1 MTALTSPLS
10 TTPAQPADS
19 PADHGPTRRELHSGW
34 TVRAFAGPVP
44 DHLADRVHAPVPA
57 TVPGTVHT
65 DLLAAG
71 IIPDP
76 YLDDNE
82 HVLAW
87 IGRCD
92 WEYRT
97 TFEWTPDGHE
107 RHDLVADGL
116 DTVAAVTL
124 NGTLLAETANQ
135 HRSFRLPVDG
145 LLLPGA
151 NELVV
156 RFSSPLAY
164 AAAQNV
170 AMGYR
175 PHTNPHPFNAIRKMA
190 CSFGWDWGLETATSG
205 IWRPLALEAWSG
217 ARLAAARPVATVA
230 TVADPT
236 PATSAAAADGTTA
249 RAGSAPSGTPAPAEA
264 SAAHPDRPVPG
275 HVAVHVDIERAPG
288 AGDPLDVAVHVGGL
302 VTTARV
308 PAGESTVVVDV
319 DLPEVSR
326 WWPRGFGEQP
336 LYDVAVELLPA
347 HGSAASTRPAPAPE
361 TTAASPQDDTPEPRA
376 VVGPRA
382 PLDVRRHRVG
392 FRTVRLDVLPD
403 EHDGEPGTS
412 FVIVVNDEPVFVR
425 GANWIPDDAFPH
437 RVTRERYAA
446 RIAQAEQANVNL
458 LRVWG
463 GGIYEA
469 DDFYDLCD
477 ERGILTWQDFL
488 FACSTYAEEEPL
500 RSEVEA
506 EVRDNVTRLAP
517 HPSLVVWNGNN
528 ENLWGFHD
536 WDWQPRLQGRTWGL
550 GYYTELLPA
559 LLAEL
564 DPGRPYTPG
573 SPWSG
578 SLDLHPNLD
587 AHGSVHIWDAWNR
600 KGYEVYRDHVARF
613 VAEFGW
619 QGPPTWSTLRDALS
633 DAPLTPES
641 PGMLVHQKAAQGND
655 KLTDGL
661 LPHFPLPDDMDDWH
675 WAMSLNQANAMTVG
689 IEHMRSW
696 SPRCMGSIVWQLNDC
711 WPVTSWAAVDGA
723 GRAKPTLFALKHAYA
738 DRLVTVQPRRPDGGA
753 PLPGGPSALAVV
765 VVNDSP
771 EPWSGTLVQRRVRY
785 DGTVLAEASAVVG
798 LAPRETRTLLLP
810 DAVATAASARDE
822 LVVASLGDERGL
834 WFFAEPRDAA
844 LVDGGLDVTVREVAG
859 APLPAPVPLPGSIRT
874 PAPDAPE
881 GGRGAVHRCEV
892 TVTASV
898 LVRDLALLADKAHPD
913 ASVDD
918 QLVTLLPGESA
929 TFMVSSPG
937 PLDPGA
943 LTARRV
949 LRSANQLVEGGRPH
963 AD

>member
-1 MTALTSPLS
+1 MTSAPASPTPTALDGGTSPLRS
-10 TTPAQPADS
+10 LE
-19 PADHGPTRRELHSGW
+19 RRELHTGW
-34 TVRAFAGPVP
+34 TVRAVAGPVP
-44 DHLADRVHAPVPA
+44 AHLAARLDAPVPA

-71 IIPDP
+71 IVPDP

-97 TFEWTPDGHE
+97 TFEWSPDGHE

-116 DTVAAVTL
+116 DTVAAVSL
-124 NGTLLAETANQ
+124 NGYLLAETANQ
-135 HRSFRLPVDG
+135 HRTYRLPVDEH
-145 LLLPGA
+145 LRPGT

-156 RFSSPLAY
+156 RFASPLAY
-164 AAAQNV
+164 AAAQSV

-217 ARLAAARPVATVA
+217 ARLVAVRPVATVEGSA
-230 TVADPT
+230 RT
-236 PATSAAAADGTTA
+236 PPAADALVPA
-249 RAGSAPSGTPAPAEA
+249 RLAVHVDLERADGHAGRAEESGGAAVEMPAAVGV
-264 SAAHPDRPVPG
+264 R
-275 HVAVHVDIERAPG
+275 VAVHVA
-288 AGDPLDVAVHVGGL
+288 GL
-302 VTTARV
+302 VTTTLV
-308 PAGESTVVVDV
+308 PAGATSAVVDV
-319 DLPEVSR
+319 DLPAVRR

-336 LYDVAVELLPA
+336 LYEVTVELLA
-347 HGSAASTRPAPAPE
+347 DAGGSAVVGPSRTAEPTTSPAAAAPR
-361 TTAASPQDDTPEPRA
+361 EPRA
-376 VVGPRA
+376 VVG

-392 FRTVRLDVLPD
+392 FRTVRLEMEPD

-412 FVIVVNDEPVFVR
+412 FVIVVNGQPVFVR

-446 RIAQAEQANVNL
+446 RITQAEQANVNL

-488 FACSTYAEEEPL
+488 FACATYAEEEPL

-517 HPSLVVWNGNN
+517 HPSLVLWNGNN

-536 WDWQPRLQGRTWGL
+536 WGWQPRLQGRTWGL
-550 GYYTELLPA
+550 GYYTGLLPA

-578 SLDLHPNLD
+578 TLDLHPNLD
-587 AHGSVHIWDAWNR
+587 AHGSVHLWDAWNR
-600 KGYEVYRDHVARF
+600 QGYEVYRDHVARF

-633 DAPLTPES
+633 DDPLTPES
-641 PGMLVHQKAAQGND
+641 PGMLVHQKAAQGNE

-661 LPHFPLPDDMDDWH
+661 LPHVPLPDDMDDWH
-675 WAMSLNQANAMTVG
+675 WAMSLNQANALTVG
-689 IEHMRSW
+689 IEHLRSW
-696 SPRCMGSIVWQLNDC
+696 SPRCAGSIVWQLNDC

-723 GRAKPTLFALKHAYA
+723 GRAKPTLSALRHAYR

-753 PLPGGPSALAVV
+753 PVPGGPSALAVV

-771 EPWSGTLVQRRVRY
+771 DAWSGTLVQRRVRY

-798 LAPRETRTLLLP
+798 LAPRETRTVLLP
-810 DAVATAASARDE
+810 DDVASAASARDE
-822 LVVASLGDERGL
+822 LVVATLGDERGL
-834 WFFAEPRDAA
+834 WFFAEPRDSA
-844 LVDGGLDVTVREVAG
+844 LTDSGLDAAVLVLERAGDPPLPVPGSLRAPARSNGPAYRYEVA
-859 APLPAPVPLPGSIRT
+859 
-874 PAPDAPE
+874 
-881 GGRGAVHRCEV
+881 
-892 TVTASV
+892 VTARE
-898 LVRDLALLADKAHPD
+898 LARDVALLADKVHPD
-913 ASVDD
+913 ATVDD
-918 QLVTLLPGESA
+918 QLVTLLPGESV
-929 TFMVSSPG
+929 TFTVTSPAA
-937 PLDPGA
+937 LDPDA
-943 LTARRV
+943 LVARSV
-949 LRSANQLVEGGRPH
+949 LRSANQLVPGTGTPRGD
-963 AD
+963 A

>member
-1 MTALTSPLS
+1 MMVTRFDDDPSPLWSFPVTSAPASADLAPSTMTALTSL
-10 TTPAQPADS
+10 PAQTTGTETGAPS
-19 PADHGPTRRELHSGW
+19 PTRRELHTGW
-34 TVRAFAGPVP
+34 TVRAVAGPVP
-44 DHLADRVHAPVPA
+44 AHLAEQVHAPVPA
-57 TVPGTVHT
+57 SVPGTVHT

-71 IIPDP
+71 IVPDP

-97 TFEWTPDGHE
+97 TFEWAPDGHE

-124 NGTLLAETANQ
+124 NGHLLAETANQ
-135 HRSFRLPVDG
+135 HRTYRLPVDEH
-145 LLLPGA
+145 LRPGT

-205 IWRPLALEAWSG
+205 IWRPLALEGWTG
-217 ARLAAARPVATVA
+217 ARLAAVRPVASVTG
-230 TVADPT
+230 
-236 PATSAAAADGTTA
+236 DGH
-249 RAGSAPSGTPAPAEA
+249 APA
-264 SAAHPDRPVPG
+264 SPDAAVPG
-275 HVAVHVDIERAPG
+275 RLTVHVDLERSPVVDG
-288 AGDPLDVAVHVGGL
+288 PLDVAVHVDGL
-302 VTTARV
+302 VTSARV
-308 PAGESTVVVDV
+308 PAGQASAVVDV
-319 DLPEVSR
+319 DVPAVRR

-336 LYDVAVELLPA
+336 LYEVAVELLAAP
-347 HGSAASTRPAPAPE
+347 SAEER
-361 TTAASPQDDTPEPRA
+361 DDRQEHEPRA
-376 VVGPRA
+376 AVGP
-382 PLDVRRHRVG
+382 LDAHRHRVG
-392 FRTVRLDVLPD
+392 FRTVRLDMLPD

-412 FVIVVNDEPVFVR
+412 FVIVVNDQPVFVR

-463 GGIYEA
+463 GGIFEA

-517 HPSLVVWNGNN
+517 HPSLVLWNGNN

-578 SLDLHPNLD
+578 TLDLHPNLD
-587 AHGSVHIWDAWNR
+587 AHGSVHVWDAWNR
-600 KGYEVYRDHVARF
+600 QGYEVYRDHVARF

-633 DAPLTPES
+633 DEPLTPES

-689 IEHMRSW
+689 IEHLRSW
-696 SPRCMGSIVWQLNDC
+696 SPRCAGAIVWQLNDC

-723 GRAKPTLFALKHAYA
+723 GRAKPTLFALAHAYR

-753 PLPGGPSALAVV
+753 PVSGDPSALAVV

-771 EPWSGTLVQRRVRY
+771 DPWSGTLVQRRVRY
-785 DGTVLAEASAVVG
+785 DGTVLAEVSTAVG

-822 LVVASLGDERGL
+822 LVVVSLGDERGL
-834 WFFAEPRDAA
+834 WFFAEPRDSA
-844 LVDGGLDVTVREVAG
+844 LVDDGLDASVREVA
-859 APLPAPVPLPGSIRT
+859 PDAPVPTPVPGSIRT
-874 PAPDAPE
+874 PAAVGGPG
-881 GGRGAVHRCEV
+881 GGRRYEV
-892 TVTASV
+892 VVTARA
-898 LVRDLALLADKAHPD
+898 LVRDVALLVDKVHPE

-918 QLVTLLPGESA
+918 QLVTLLPGESV
-929 TFMVSSPG
+929 TFTVSVPE
-937 PLDPGA
+937 PLGRTGESA

-949 LRSANQLVEGGRPH
+949 LRTANQLVAGPSTPGANR
-963 AD
+963 

>member
-1 MTALTSPLS
+1 MTALTSPPDQAPGTS
-10 TTPAQPADS
+10 TAPQS
-19 PADHGPTRRELHSGW
+19 LTRRELHAGW
-34 TVRAFAGPVP
+34 TVRAVAGPVP
-44 DHLADRVHAPVPA
+44 AHLADRLHAPVPA

-71 IIPDP
+71 IVPDP

-124 NGTLLAETANQ
+124 NGHLLAETANQ
-135 HRSFRLPVDG
+135 HRTYRLPVDEH
-145 LLLPGA
+145 LRPGS

-217 ARLAAARPVATVA
+217 ARLAAVRPVATL
-230 TVADPT
+230 ADPAVDPPHAS
-236 PATSAAAADGTTA
+236 PADAPHAAAAA
-249 RAGSAPSGTPAPAEA
+249 AAAAPA
-264 SAAHPDRPVPG
+264 DQPVPG
-275 HVAVHVDIERAPG
+275 HLAVHVD
-288 AGDPLDVAVHVGGL
+288 GL

-308 PAGESTVVVDV
+308 PSGETTVVDL
-319 DLPEVSR
+319 DLPQVRR

-336 LYDVAVELLPA
+336 LYEVTVELLP
-347 HGSAASTRPAPAPE
+347 TPAPPGPSAE
-361 TTAASPQDDTPEPRA
+361 ATGARAA
-376 VVGPRA
+376 VG

-392 FRTVRLDVLPD
+392 FRTVRLDMLPD

-412 FVIVVNDEPVFVR
+412 FVIVVNDRPVFVR

-446 RIAQAEQANVNL
+446 RITQAEQANVNL

-463 GGIYEA
+463 GGIFEA

-500 RSEVEA
+500 RGEVEA
-506 EVRDNVTRLAP
+506 EVRDNVVRLAP
-517 HPSLVVWNGNN
+517 HPSLVLWNGNN

-587 AHGSVHIWDAWNR
+587 AHGSVHVWDAWNR

-633 DAPLTPES
+633 DDPLTPES

-675 WAMSLNQANAMTVG
+675 WAMSVNQANAMTVG
-689 IEHMRSW
+689 IEHLRSW
-696 SPRCMGSIVWQLNDC
+696 SPRCAGAIVWQLNDC

-723 GRAKPTLFALKHAYA
+723 GRAKPTLFALAHAYR

-753 PLPGGPSALAVV
+753 PVPGGPSALAVV

-771 EPWSGTLVQRRVRY
+771 APWSGTLVQQRVRY
-785 DGTVLAEASAVVG
+785 DGTVLAEVSTAVG

-810 DAVATAASARDE
+810 DDVATVGRGADE
-822 LVVASLGDERGL
+822 LVVATLGDERGL
-834 WFFAEPRDAA
+834 WFFAEPRDSA
-844 LVDGGLDVTVREVAG
+844 LTEGGLDVVVRVVASG
-859 APLPAPVPLPGSIRT
+859 APAPSPVPGSLRG
-874 PAPDAPE
+874 PAADRGPAE
-881 GGRGAVHRCEV
+881 GHRYEV
-892 TVTASV
+892 TVTARD
-898 LVRDLALLADKAHPD
+898 LVRDLALLVDKVDPD
-913 ASVDD
+913 ATVDD

-929 TFMVSSPG
+929 TFTVTSPV
-937 PLDPGA
+937 PLDPGT
-943 LTARRV
+943 LSARRV
-949 LRSANQLVEGGRPH
+949 LRTANQLVAGPSTPGLAP
-963 AD
+963 

>member
-1 MTALTSPLS
+1 MTALTSP
-10 TTPAQPADS
+10 TVPGPAPAG
-19 PADHGPTRRELHSGW
+19 PAAPRRELHTGW
-34 TVRAFAGPVP
+34 TVRAVAGPVP
-44 DHLADRVHAPVPA
+44 AHLADRLRALVPA
-57 TVPGTVHT
+57 TVPGVVHT

-71 IIPDP
+71 LVPDP

-97 TFEWTPDGHE
+97 TFEWAPDGHE

-116 DTVAAVTL
+116 DTVATVTL
-124 NGTLLAETANQ
+124 NGHVLAETANQ
-135 HRSFRLPVDG
+135 HRTYRLPVDG
-145 LLLPGA
+145 LLRPGT

-164 AAAQNV
+164 AAAQNL

-217 ARLAAARPVATVA
+217 ARLATVRPVATVVDPGTA
-230 TVADPT
+230 VPADQ
-236 PATSAAAADGTTA
+236 
-249 RAGSAPSGTPAPAEA
+249 
-264 SAAHPDRPVPG
+264 PVPG
-275 HVAVHVDIERAPG
+275 RLAVHVDVERSPGHDRPDGPQHADLHVAVHVD
-288 AGDPLDVAVHVGGL
+288 GL

-308 PAGESTVVVDV
+308 PAGETSTVVDV
-319 DLPEVSR
+319 DLPVVRR
-326 WWPRGFGEQP
+326 WWPRGYGEQP
-336 LYDVAVELLPA
+336 LYEVAVELLATPGAAGATEPSDGSAPPSDASPA
-347 HGSAASTRPAPAPE
+347 HEARPA
-361 TTAASPQDDTPEPRA
+361 
-376 VVGPRA
+376 VG

-392 FRTVRLDVLPD
+392 FRTVRLDMLPD

-412 FVIVVNDEPVFVR
+412 FVIVVNERPVFVR

-446 RIAQAEQANVNL
+446 RITQAEQANVNL

-500 RSEVEA
+500 RGEVEA
-506 EVRDNVTRLAP
+506 EVRDNVVRLAP
-517 HPSLVVWNGNN
+517 HPSLVLWNGNN

-536 WDWQPRLQGRTWGL
+536 WDWQLRLQGRTWGL

-578 SLDLHPNLD
+578 TLDLHPNLD
-587 AHGSVHIWDAWNR
+587 AHGSVHVWDAWNR

-633 DAPLTPES
+633 DDPLTPES

-696 SPRCMGSIVWQLNDC
+696 SPRCAGAVVWQLNDC

-723 GRAKPTLFALKHAYA
+723 GRAKPTLSALRHAYR

-753 PLPGGPSALAVV
+753 PLPGGASALAVV

-771 EPWSGTLVQRRVRY
+771 DPWSGTLVQRRVRY
-785 DGTVLAEASAVVG
+785 DGTVLAEAGTAVG

-810 DAVATAASARDE
+810 DDVASAASTPDE
-822 LVVASLGDERGL
+822 LVVATLGDERGL
-834 WFFAEPRDAA
+834 WFFAEPRDSA
-844 LVDGGLDVTVREVAG
+844 LVDDGLDVAVREVASG
-859 APLPAPVPLPGSIRT
+859 VEVPLPVPGSIRG
-874 PAPDAPE
+874 PAPDAGP
-881 GGRGAVHRCEV
+881 GVGHRYEV
-892 TVTASV
+892 TVTART
-898 LVRDLALLADKAHPD
+898 LVRDVTLLVDKVHPG
-913 ASVDD
+913 ATVDD
-918 QLVTLLPGESA
+918 QLVTLLPGERA
-929 TFMVSSPG
+929 TFTVSVPAALG
-937 PLDPGA
+937 PEAPLS

-949 LRSANQLVEGGRPH
+949 LRTANQLVAGPSAQPVAR
-963 AD
+963 